1 MSSRNTILLPALLG
15 VAVIACLSGC
25 ASQRTPALVEAAPVR
40 EGAVTTATGPYRL
53 RVGDE
58 VEVDFLTDETLDF
71 EGPVTPTG
79 SLSVPLIGEVP
90 AAGRSTTEV
99 ADDLETRL
107 GAYLL
112 DPTVTVVI
120 RKIAE
125 QPVFVIGEVGD
136 PGRIEVTG
144 ELTVTRAL
152 AAAGGLLST
161 GSPGSVMVVRTTGV
175 SEPEAHKVDVGDILS
190 GRDMSGDMVLM
201 PNDVVYVPKSA
212 IGKVGEFV
220 DLFIENIAPA
230 QSFFLR
236 GWTIA
241 HIEEQGVSYY

>member
-90 AAGRSTTEV
+90 AAGRST
-99 ADDLETRL
+99 
-107 GAYLL
+107 
-112 DPTVTVVI
+112 
-120 RKIAE
+120 IASGQAATPLAGVGYRWGTPIEE
-125 QPVFVIGEVGD
+125 QPC
-136 PGRIEVTG
+136 RS
-144 ELTVTRAL
+144 TR
-152 AAAGGLLST
+152 S
-161 GSPGSVMVVRTTGV
+161 S
-175 SEPEAHKVDVGDILS
+175 
-190 GRDMSGDMVLM
+190 
-201 PNDVVYVPKSA
+201 
-212 IGKVGEFV
+212 
-220 DLFIENIAPA
+220 IAPA
-230 QSFFLR
+230 R
-236 GWTIA
+236 T
-241 HIEEQGVSYY
+241 